1 MGKQKHIKNR
11 SILISFSTDA
21 KGSLQFSSK
30 RRIASQRRLYHTNM
44 YLRHNWQESS
54 KPVYTTYVISNN
66 PCYHYHLHKPCQIR
80 TAKVMSTFLTLTI
93 PFIYHITAMFCVF
106 KEAINFYKGYSE
118 LYIICNVQ
126 KKKCGVIKLYIIFQ
140 TQNTHGVPKSA
151 GKYMHWNKSNCTYII
166 KHWLSN
172 SWLCSNDTVAYI
184 Y

>member
-1 MGKQKHIKNR
+1 
-11 SILISFSTDA
+11 
-21 KGSLQFSSK
+21 
-30 RRIASQRRLYHTNM
+30 
-44 YLRHNWQESS
+44 
-54 KPVYTTYVISNN
+54 
-66 PCYHYHLHKPCQIR
+66 
-80 TAKVMSTFLTLTI
+80 
-93 PFIYHITAMFCVF
+93 MFRVF

-140 TQNTHGVPKSA
+140 IQNTHGVPKSA